1 MYNLIFALCFIWCRW
16 KQGENGKKKKATT
29 GKWRLMRTWILK
41 KISFRDA
48 QLEVV
53 GEKKNRQKMSVTS
66 SFCVTV
72 TYKGAS
78 YMPDTWKSWGVFCA
92 CSHSSGSALPRSPA
106 GQHTGGVIR
115 CELGPGGVFC
125 FPPQMLIA
133 QPIIIPKPPP
143 SHPTENTQLS

>member
-1 MYNLIFALCFIWCRW
+1 
-16 KQGENGKKKKATT
+16 
-29 GKWRLMRTWILK
+29 MRTWILK

-78 YMPDTWKSWGVFCA
+78 YMPDT
-92 CSHSSGSALPRSPA
+92 
-106 GQHTGGVIR
+106 
-115 CELGPGGVFC
+115 
-125 FPPQMLIA
+125 
-133 QPIIIPKPPP
+133 
-143 SHPTENTQLS
+143 